1 MPEWLKLVVPGLAE
15 QQGQFRLQRP
25 AERRMARA
33 VHLAQHADTVA
44 GVPAG
49 ASPGRGPSGPAGPGR
64 ADGAADA
71 ASVIAARS
79 LPSGTRMSPLAEVT
93 AENVPRVG
101 V

>member
-1 MPEWLKLVVPGLAE
+1 
-15 QQGQFRLQRP
+15 
-25 AERRMARA
+25 MARA
-33 VHLAQHADTVA
+33 VHLAQHADTVV

-49 ASPGRGPSGPAGPGR
+49 AGPAGGR
-64 ADGAADA
+64 PDPTGAADPPDPTGAADA

-79 LPSGTRMSPLAEVT
+79 LLSGTRMSPLAEVT